1 MQQSIV
7 LPPPLFH
14 SFALSLYTPLWHS
27 QARPLAGSGRGL
39 KRVLSLL
46 SRLQARTLW
55 SRPAPSRL
63 ADSGP
68 GTAQILAVNKE
79 LANAAPT
86 QRRTTAK
93 WKVRFLLMFCLFFN
107 ALFLG
112 AVGIKKLHEA
122 RAPRI
127 MKILICA
134 CRKLN
139 SIFSFEHAPKNWTR
153 TQEGGGRG
161 GGVGRRNPTM
171 KRSETQR
178 KESWPTAEWSEVFRG
193 CRLNRPKSWIKT

>member
-7 LPPPLFH
+7 LQPPLFH
-14 SFALSLYTPLWHS
+14 SFALSLCTPLWHS

-139 SIFSFEHAPKNWTR
+139 SIFSFAHAPKILDKNTR
-153 TQEGGGRG
+153 RRRTRRRSRQKEPNDETKRNAAKGKLTHC
-161 GGVGRRNPTM
+161 GV
-171 KRSETQR
+171 KRSV
-178 KESWPTAEWSEVFRG
+178 S
-193 CRLNRPKSWIKT
+193 RLSPKSPKVLN

>member
-1 MQQSIV
+1 M
-7 LPPPLFH
+7 
-14 SFALSLYTPLWHS
+14 
-27 QARPLAGSGRGL
+27 AGSGSGL

-63 ADSGP
+63 ADSGS

-93 WKVRFLLMFCLFFN
+93 WKVRFLPMFCLFFN

-139 SIFSFEHAPKNWTR
+139 SIFSIEHAPKILDKKTR
-153 TQEGGGRG
+153 
-161 GGVGRRNPTM
+161 RRRR
-171 KRSETQR
+171 RSRQKELNDETQR
-178 KESWPTAEWSEVFRG
+178 NAAKGKLTHCGVKRSVS
-193 CRLNRPKSWIKT
+193 RLSPKSPKVLN